1 MSPVTAALKFVGSAI
16 RLITTLIEIGKDK
29 ALLTSYGLGAALNG
43 VLVAQVLCSSQTV
56 CHHYVCMCTYPY
68 WCYRQGIL

>member
-1 MSPVTAALKFVGSAI
+1 MNNRFVTVFEHVLQGHTGTMSPVTAALKFVGSAI

-43 VLVAQVLCSSQTV
+43 VLVAQVQCS
-56 CHHYVCMCTYPY
+56 
-68 WCYRQGIL
+68 